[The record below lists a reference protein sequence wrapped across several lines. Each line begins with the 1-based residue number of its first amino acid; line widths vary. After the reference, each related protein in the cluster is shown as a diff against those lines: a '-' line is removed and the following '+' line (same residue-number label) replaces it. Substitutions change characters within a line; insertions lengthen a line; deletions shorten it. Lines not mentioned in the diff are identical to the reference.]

1 MPRCARACVCV
12 CVRACVCA
20 SARLGYSSLTTSAPS
35 SWQWERSGR
44 VAGGSRTTR
53 GLCGDQTGPLRGRP
67 AAVSPVS
74 TVTVPSVSP
83 LLHALETLK
92 TAAYCPW
99 RNNTGPVL
107 YNAPVQEEKR
117 SLTVPT
123 TCVRA
128 LLSGP
133 ADRDGRT
140 KSTIQT
146 PAASPRQGLDTTT
159 PTGHATPIHHATRP
173 FQAQRRNLVCFY
185 NWNKSGI
192 D

>member
-1 MPRCARACVCV
+1 MPRCVRACVCV
-12 CVRACVCA
+12 CVCKRA
-20 SARLGYSSLTTSAPS
+20 ARLLLSHNLCPFLLAVETKREGRWWKPHNQRSVWRSNRAAPWS
-35 SWQWERSGR
+35 TRRCVPR
-44 VAGGSRTTR
+44 VNCHCPFSFPHFYTHSR
-53 GLCGDQTGPLRGRP
+53 P
-67 AAVSPVS
+67 
-74 TVTVPSVSP
+74 
-83 LLHALETLK
+83 LK

-107 YNAPVQEEKR
+107 YNAIVQEGKR
-117 SLTVPT
+117 SLTVPP

-159 PTGHATPIHHATRP
+159 PNWTRYTDSPRYAAFSGSAT
-173 FQAQRRNLVCFY
+173 
-185 NWNKSGI
+185 
-192 D
+192 

>member
-1 MPRCARACVCV
+1 MEAAQPEVCV
-12 CVRACVCA
+12 EIKQ
-20 SARLGYSSLTTSAPS
+20 G
-35 SWQWERSGR
+35 RS
-44 VAGGSRTTR
+44 VV
-53 GLCGDQTGPLRGRP
+53 D
-67 AAVSPVS
+67 
-74 TVTVPSVSP
+74 P
-83 LLHALETLK
+83 LLCPPCQLSLSLLFPHFYTHSRPLK

-107 YNAPVQEEKR
+107 YNAPVQEGKR
-117 SLTVPT
+117 SLTVPP

-146 PAASPRQGLDTTT
+146 VAASPRQGLDTTT
-159 PTGHATPIHHATRP
+159 PTGHATPIHHATLP